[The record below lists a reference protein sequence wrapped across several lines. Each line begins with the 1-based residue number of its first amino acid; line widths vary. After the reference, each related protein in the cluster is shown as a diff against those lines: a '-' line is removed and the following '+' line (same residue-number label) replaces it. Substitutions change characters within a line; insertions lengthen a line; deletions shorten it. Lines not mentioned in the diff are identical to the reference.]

1 MNRTAEL
8 DRRLPQKG
16 SETGLAG
23 KDQAVVMRRL
33 EKQEMKVTL
42 SRTGRKEVNIAFAL
56 GSESRSFSLAE
67 FIRFWLTMMEVGLNK
82 CDIGELEAGEALRRS
97 KKREK
102 PYRSR

>member
-33 EKQEMKVTL
+33 EKQDMKVTL
-42 SRTGRKEVNIAFAL
+42 SRTGRQEANI
-56 GSESRSFSLAE
+56 ESRARFRSTKFLTGRIHALLAHDE
-67 FIRFWLTMMEVGLNK
+67 GSGTQMR
-82 CDIGELEAGEALRRS
+82 
-97 KKREK
+97 
-102 PYRSR
+102 YRGVRGRGSTAPK

>member
-33 EKQEMKVTL
+33 EKQDMKVAL
-42 SRTGRKEVNIAFAL
+42 SRTGRQEANIELAL

-67 FIRFWLTMMEVGLNK
+67 FIHFWLTMMEVGLK
-82 CDIGELEAGEALRRS
+82 CDIGELKAGEALRRS

-102 PYRSR
+102 P